1 MSLIMLGCVI
11 RANEKYYPQTFLE
24 ECQYEIKNNK
34 IEILINDDFNPCSS
48 DSKSDNESDN
58 KYNN

>member
-1 MSLIMLGCVI
+1 MLGCVI